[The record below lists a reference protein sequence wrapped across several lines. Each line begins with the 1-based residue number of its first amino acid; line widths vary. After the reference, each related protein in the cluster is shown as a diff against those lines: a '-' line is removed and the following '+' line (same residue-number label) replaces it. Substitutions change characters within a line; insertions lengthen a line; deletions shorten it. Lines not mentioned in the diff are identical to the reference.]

1 MKIISGV
8 VLSAS
13 ALLLGACS
21 STPAPAD
28 KAAIE
33 KSVRGVEQNM
43 SKAAAAKDAAAFA
56 SNYAADAILMTP
68 GEPAMK
74 GADSIRSGMAGML
87 ADPNLK
93 LDFSADRVEIADSGD
108 LAATHG
114 NYTLAATDP
123 ATKKVINDKGSY
135 VTVFRKQT
143 DGAWKAVLDIN
154 TSELPPSPPPAPKSA
169 AKAKKKKR

>member
-1 MKIISGV
+1 MKEIRFV
-8 VLSAS
+8 LLSAS
-13 ALLLGACS
+13 ALMLGACS
-21 STPAPAD
+21 SAPAPAD
-28 KAAIE
+28 KTAIE
-33 KSVRGVEQNM
+33 KSVRGVEESM
-43 SKAAAAKDAAAFA
+43 SKAIAAKDAAAFA

-74 GADSIRSGMAGML
+74 GPDAIRSGMGNML

-93 LDFSADRVEIADSGD
+93 LDFSADRVEVADSGD

-114 NYTLAATDP
+114 GYTLTATDP
-123 ATKKVINDKGSY
+123 ATKKTINDKGSY

-154 TSELPPSPPPAPKSA
+154 TSELPPSPPPAPKSV
-169 AKAKKKKR
+169 AKTKKKKR